1 MRNGNVQRIRVLVAS
16 LVAVIAAMADVYII
30 VNAPKNYILLAVI
43 SVVLLIAIFF
53 LVSGKMQLR
62 DLSSQKAEEQYQDIV
77 TSQKACYLQ
86 TRKKFRETNEM
97 LGELDKKLEPLAA
110 SNENNY
116 KKISGLLDSLME
128 DQKKVAKLTLSRSKE
143 NANAM
148 MNSNDKVMEKM
159 AKVQEV
165 VGKVLD
171 QPENMIVQEES
182 KSEEFEKIEEN
193 QQALLTKMQAL
204 EDSLNSHMNTVVDKV
219 QEIPG
224 VGRELVEELK
234 SEIRANEQ
242 KQFVMEKQQEEPK
255 VVETEAEKVLPEDK
269 IPEVEEEAS
278 VEEPEEVLSE
288 TELEVEPELAEEE
301 TRIEEPILED
311 EITPEIGEEPE
322 EEVLSETELEIE
334 PELAEEETRIEEPIL
349 EDEITPEIGEEP
361 EEVLEDEITP
371 EIEEPEEEVLSETEL
386 EVEPEEEVLSETEL
400 EIEPEPEM
408 EEVETEDGSVMEEV
422 VAEEKLEP
430 EDSVMEDVAPDTV
443 SEEATTVDAN
453 KMMTPE
459 EIAALIAGSQ
469 EEELPESME
478 EPVVEE
484 NSVEESKEEEA
495 APPMPDLSDPNK
507 KMSPEDIAA
516 LIANL

>member
-182 KSEEFEKIEEN
+182 KSEEFEKIEET

-234 SEIRANEQ
+234 SEIRTNEQ

-255 VVETEAEKVLPEDK
+255 IVEPEVEKVLPEDK

-311 EITPEIGEEPE
+311 EITPEVGEEPQ
-322 EEVLSETELEIE
+322 
-334 PELAEEETRIEEPIL
+334 
-349 EDEITPEIGEEP
+349 
-361 EEVLEDEITP
+361 EVLEDEITP
-371 EIEEPEEEVLSETEL
+371 EIE
-386 EVEPEEEVLSETEL
+386 EPEEEVLSETEL

>member
-234 SEIRANEQ
+234 SEIRTNEQ

-255 VVETEAEKVLPEDK
+255 IVEPEVEKVLPEDK

-311 EITPEIGEEPE
+311 EITPEIEEP
-322 EEVLSETELEIE
+322 
-334 PELAEEETRIEEPIL
+334 
-349 EDEITPEIGEEP
+349 
-361 EEVLEDEITP
+361 
-371 EIEEPEEEVLSETEL
+371 EEVLSETEL
-386 EVEPEEEVLSETEL
+386 EVEPEEDVLSETEL

-495 APPMPDLSDPNK
+495 VPPMPDLSDPNK

>member
-86 TRKKFRETNEM
+86 TRKKFRETGEM

-148 MNSNDKVMEKM
+148 MNSNDKVMEEM

-182 KSEEFEKIEEN
+182 KSEEFEKIEEK

-204 EDSLNSHMNTVVDKV
+204 EDSLNNQMNTVVDKV

-234 SEIRANEQ
+234 SEIRASEQ
-242 KQFVMEKQQEEPK
+242 KPPVIEKQQEEPK
-255 VVETEAEKVLPEDK
+255 VVEAEPEKIFPEDQ
-269 IPEVEEEAS
+269 IPKVEEETS
-278 VEEPEEVLSE
+278 VEEP
-288 TELEVEPELAEEE
+288 A
-301 TRIEEPILED
+301 LED
-311 EITPEIGEEPE
+311 EITPEIEEPE

>member
-86 TRKKFRETNEM
+86 TRKKFRETDEM

-234 SEIRANEQ
+234 SEIRTNEQ

-255 VVETEAEKVLPEDK
+255 
-269 IPEVEEEAS
+269 I
-278 VEEPEEVLSE
+278 
-288 TELEVEPELAEEE
+288 VEP
-301 TRIEEPILED
+301 
-311 EITPEIGEEPE
+311 
-322 EEVLSETELEIE
+322 
-334 PELAEEETRIEEPIL
+334 
-349 EDEITPEIGEEP
+349 
-361 EEVLEDEITP
+361 
-371 EIEEPEEEVLSETEL
+371 EEVLSETEL

>member
-86 TRKKFRETNEM
+86 TRKKFRETDEM

-148 MNSNDKVMEKM
+148 MNSNDKVMEEM

-182 KSEEFEKIEEN
+182 KSEKIEKIEEK

-204 EDSLNSHMNTVVDKV
+204 EDSLNSQMNTVVDKV

-242 KQFVMEKQQEEPK
+242 KQFVIEKQQEEPK
-255 VVETEAEKVLPEDK
+255 VVEPEPEKVLLEDK
-269 IPEVEEEAS
+269 IPEVEEETS
-278 VEEPEEVLSE
+278 VEEP
-288 TELEVEPELAEEE
+288 
-301 TRIEEPILED
+301 
-311 EITPEIGEEPE
+311 

>member
-234 SEIRANEQ
+234 SEIRTNEQ

-255 VVETEAEKVLPEDK
+255 IVEPEVEKVLPEDK

-311 EITPEIGEEPE
+311 EITPEVGEEPQ
-322 EEVLSETELEIE
+322 
-334 PELAEEETRIEEPIL
+334 
-349 EDEITPEIGEEP
+349 
-361 EEVLEDEITP
+361 EVLEDEITP

-386 EVEPEEEVLSETEL
+386 EVEPELAEEETRIEEPILEDEITPEIEEPEEVLSETELEVEPEEDVLSETEL

-495 APPMPDLSDPNK
+495 VPPMPDLSDPNK

>member
-311 EITPEIGEEPE
+311 EITPEVGEEPQ
-322 EEVLSETELEIE
+322 
-334 PELAEEETRIEEPIL
+334 
-349 EDEITPEIGEEP
+349 
-361 EEVLEDEITP
+361 EVLEDEITP
-371 EIEEPEEEVLSETEL
+371 EIEEPEEEVLSETELEVEPELAEEETRIEEPVLEDEITPEIEEPEEVLSETEL

>member
-255 VVETEAEKVLPEDK
+255 IVEPEVEKVLPEDK

-301 TRIEEPILED
+301 TRIEEP
-311 EITPEIGEEPE
+311 
-322 EEVLSETELEIE
+322 
-334 PELAEEETRIEEPIL
+334 
-349 EDEITPEIGEEP
+349 
-361 EEVLEDEITP
+361 VLEDEITP
-371 EIEEPEEEVLSETEL
+371 EIEEPEEVLSETEL

-495 APPMPDLSDPNK
+495 APPMPDLSDLNK

>member
-86 TRKKFRETNEM
+86 TRKKFRETDEI

-148 MNSNDKVMEKM
+148 MNSNDKVMEEM

-171 QPENMIVQEES
+171 QPESMIVQEES
-182 KSEEFEKIEEN
+182 KSEEFEKIEEK

-255 VVETEAEKVLPEDK
+255 VVEPEVEKVLPEDK
-269 IPEVEEEAS
+269 IPEVEEETS
-278 VEEPEEVLSE
+278 VEEPQEVLEDEITPEIEEPEEEVLSE

-311 EITPEIGEEPE
+311 EITPEVGEEPQ
-322 EEVLSETELEIE
+322 
-334 PELAEEETRIEEPIL
+334 
-349 EDEITPEIGEEP
+349 
-361 EEVLEDEITP
+361 EVLEDEITP
-371 EIEEPEEEVLSETEL
+371 EIEEP
-386 EVEPEEEVLSETEL
+386 EEVLSETEL

-430 EDSVMEDVAPDTV
+430 EDPVMEDVAPDTV

-459 EIAALIAGSQ
+459 EIATLIAGSQ

-478 EPVVEE
+478 QPVVEE

-495 APPMPDLSDPNK
+495 TPPMPDLSDPNK